1 MAQSAQ
7 TITGMSLTTMPAIG
21 VTRDERHAYFA
32 FYPPAPPMP
41 LRSVTTILQV
51 VDKPALLN
59 WYAKIAA
66 GWAVDNTELV
76 MRMLADLGRDATVKA
91 VAARGKAERDRKG
104 AIGTA
109 AHLAVE
115 HHLAGMR
122 PILTPDTAPLFD
134 QWLAFLRDWKFQP
147 EWSEA
152 MVVSER
158 HGYAGTLDLIGLL
171 AGRRALIDVKTGS
184 YMAPDMG
191 LQLAAY
197 SRADYIGKPGL
208 PERWKVP
215 EVELHLILQLQPS
228 FYRLIP
234 YTVGNAEMQAFL
246 AAQQIDAWQR
256 AEGRKIMGQ
265 TLEKGMLIL
274 G

>member
-1 MAQSAQ
+1 MSAA
-7 TITGMSLTTMPAIG
+7 LTTMPAIG
-21 VTRDERHAYFA
+21 VTRDERHAYLA
-32 FYPPAPPMP
+32 FYPPAPPIP
-41 LRSVTTILQV
+41 LRSVTTILNV
-51 VDKPALLN
+51 VAKEALLN

-76 MRMLADLGRDATVKA
+76 LRMLADLGRDATVKA

-115 HHLAGMR
+115 HHLAGMP
-122 PILTPDTAPLFD
+122 PILTAETAPLFQ
-134 QWLAFLRDWKFQP
+134 QWLAFLRDWQFEP

-158 HGYAGTLDLIGLL
+158 HGYAGTLDLIGRL
-171 AGRRALIDVKTGS
+171 AGKRALVDVKTGGFIS
-184 YMAPDMG
+184 PDMG

-197 SRADYIGKPGL
+197 SHADYIGKAGL
-208 PERWKVP
+208 PDRWKVP
-215 EVELHLILQLQPS
+215 AVDLHLILQLQPT

-234 YTVGNAEMQAFL
+234 YTVGDAEMRAFL

-256 AEGRKIMGQ
+256 QEARKIMGQ
-265 TLEKGMLIL
+265 TLEKGMLIIA
-274 G
+274 